1 MKFLVF
7 NVIVLCSLGYLL
19 TSKPNENFNQWF
31 SNTKDKITNLSKEEV
46 ILSNKIE
53 LFVFTLSRNN
63 SDENDNIKNNPDI
76 IFNIGHLRS
85 YSNFLELDTDT
96 IIKKFKDEVSFNF
109 KEEKKNITPIVEN
122 NFFKIEKFFA
132 ASIIMVVFTSF
143 YFLFVDQNDNEIN
156 FALIPDIPESLEPIV
171 EKANTFDNLSQSSDI
186 KKSDLIN
193 NSSAIASIEF
203 DENVTTVATL
213 KILNPTWLQL
223 RDEENNIVLSKLM
236 DKDEEF
242 SYELK
247 LNYNITAGNAGN
259 ILVLIDDEVR
269 GKIGKYGD
277 ILDSFVLYKDFTN

>member
-1 MKFLVF
+1 MNTVGK
-7 NVIVLCSLGYLL
+7 ILL
-19 TSKPNENFNQWF
+19 ITRNSK
-31 SNTKDKITNLSKEEV
+31 NLS
-46 ILSNKIE
+46 ISDISIE
-53 LFVFTLSRNN
+53 LKISKSIIIDL
-63 SDENDNIKNNPDI
+63 ENDNIKNNSDI
-76 IFNIGHLRS
+76 IFIIGHLRS
-85 YSNFLELDTDT
+85 YLNFLELDTDT
-96 IIKKFKDEVSFNF
+96 IIQKFKDEVSFNI

-132 ASIIMVVFTSF
+132 ASIIFIIFISF
-143 YFLFVDQNDNEIN
+143 YFLFIDQNDNEIN

-171 EKANTFDNLSQSSDI
+171 EKANTFDNLSQNSDI

-203 DENVTTVATL
+203 DENLTTVATL

-259 ILVLIDDEVR
+259 ILVLIDNEVR

>member
-1 MKFLVF
+1 MKTVGQILSIGR
-7 NVIVLCSLGYLL
+7 N
-19 TSKPNENFNQWF
+19 SK
-31 SNTKDKITNLSKEEV
+31 NLS
-46 ILSNKIE
+46 ISDISIE
-53 LFVFTLSRNN
+53 LKISKSIIIDL
-63 SDENDNIKNNPDI
+63 ENDNIKNNPDI

-96 IIKKFKDEVSFNF
+96 IIKKFKDQVSFNI

-132 ASIIMVVFTSF
+132 ASIILVVFTSF

-171 EKANTFDNLSQSSDI
+171 EKANTLNNLSQSSDI
-186 KKSDLIN
+186 NKSDLKN

-203 DENVTTVATL
+203 DENVTAVATL
-213 KILNPTWLQL
+213 KMLNPTWLQL

>member
-1 MKFLVF
+1 MKTVGQILSIER
-7 NVIVLCSLGYLL
+7 N
-19 TSKPNENFNQWF
+19 SK
-31 SNTKDKITNLSKEEV
+31 NLS
-46 ILSNKIE
+46 ISDISIE
-53 LFVFTLSRNN
+53 LKISKSIIIDL
-63 SDENDNIKNNPDI
+63 ENDNIKNNPDI

-96 IIKKFKDEVSFNF
+96 IIQKFKDQVSFNS

-122 NFFKIEKFFA
+122 NFFKVEKFFA

-203 DENVTTVATL
+203 NENLTTVATL

-223 RDEENNIVLSKLM
+223 RNDKNDIIISRLM
-236 DKDEEF
+236 EKDEEF
-242 SYELK
+242 SYDMNLE
-247 LNYNITAGNAGN
+247 YNITSGNAGN
-259 ILVLIDDEVR
+259 ILVIIDNNVR

-277 ILDSFVLYKDFTN
+277 VVDSFILDKNFNN

>member
-1 MKFLVF
+1 MKTSGQ
-7 NVIVLCSLGYLL
+7 ILL
-19 TSKPNENFNQWF
+19 TGRNSK
-31 SNTKDKITNLSKEEV
+31 NLS
-46 ILSNKIE
+46 ISDIAIE
-53 LFVFTLSRNN
+53 LKISKSIIFDL
-63 SDENDNIKNNPDI
+63 ENDNIKNNPDI

-96 IIKKFKDEVSFNF
+96 IIKKFKNQVSFNI

-132 ASIIMVVFTSF
+132 ASIILVVFTSF

-186 KKSDLIN
+186 KKSDLKN

-213 KILNPTWLQL
+213 KMLNPTWLQL

-277 ILDSFVLYKDFTN
+277 ILDSFVIYKDFTN

>member
-1 MKFLVF
+1 ML
-7 NVIVLCSLGYLL
+7 
-19 TSKPNENFNQWF
+19 
-31 SNTKDKITNLSKEEV
+31 
-46 ILSNKIE
+46 
-53 LFVFTLSRNN
+53 
-63 SDENDNIKNNPDI
+63 I
-76 IFNIGHLRS
+76 I
-85 YSNFLELDTDT
+85 
-96 IIKKFKDEVSFNF
+96 
-109 KEEKKNITPIVEN
+109 
-122 NFFKIEKFFA
+122 
-132 ASIIMVVFTSF
+132 FTSF
-143 YFLFVDQNDNEIN
+143 YFIFIDEDKNEIN
-156 FALIPDIPESLEPIV
+156 FALVPDIPESLEPTV
-171 EKANTFDNLSQSSDI
+171 EKAYTFNNSSQSSDI

>member
-1 MKFLVF
+1 MKTVGQ
-7 NVIVLCSLGYLL
+7 ILL
-19 TSKPNENFNQWF
+19 NGRNSK
-31 SNTKDKITNLSKEEV
+31 NLS
-46 ILSNKIE
+46 ITDIAIE
-53 LFVFTLSRNN
+53 LKISKSIIIDL
-63 SDENDNIKNNPDI
+63 ENDNIKNNPDI

-96 IIKKFKDEVSFNF
+96 IIKKFKDQVSFNIE
-109 KEEKKNITPIVEN
+109 EEKKNITPIVEN

-132 ASIIMVVFTSF
+132 ASIIFITFTSF

-186 KKSDLIN
+186 NKSDLIN

-213 KILNPTWLQL
+213 KMLNPTWLQL

>member
-1 MKFLVF
+1 MKTVGQILSIER
-7 NVIVLCSLGYLL
+7 N
-19 TSKPNENFNQWF
+19 SK
-31 SNTKDKITNLSKEEV
+31 NLS
-46 ILSNKIE
+46 ISDIAIE
-53 LFVFTLSRNN
+53 LKISKSIIIDL
-63 SDENDNIKNNPDI
+63 ENDNIKNNPDI

-85 YSNFLELDTDT
+85 YSNFLELDADT
-96 IIKKFKDEVSFNF
+96 IIKQFKDQVSFNF

-132 ASIIMVVFTSF
+132 ASIILVVFTSF
-143 YFLFVDQNDNEIN
+143 YFLFIDQNDDEIN
-156 FALIPDIPESLEPIV
+156 FALIPDIPESLEPII
-171 EKANTFDNLSQSSDI
+171 EKANTFNDLSQTSEI

-213 KILNPTWLQL
+213 KMLNPTWIQL
-223 RDEENNIVLSKLM
+223 RDEENNIILSKLM

>member
-1 MKFLVF
+1 MNTVGKILS
-7 NVIVLCSLGYLL
+7 I
-19 TSKPNENFNQWF
+19 ER
-31 SNTKDKITNLSKEEV
+31 NTKNLS
-46 ILSNKIE
+46 ISDISIE
-53 LFVFTLSRNN
+53 LKISKSIIFDL
-63 SDENDNIKNNPDI
+63 ENDNIKNNPDI

-85 YSNFLELDTDT
+85 YSNFLGLDSDI
-96 IIKKFKDEVSFNF
+96 IIKKFKDQVSYNIN
-109 KEEKKNITPIVEN
+109 EEKKNITPIVES

-132 ASIIMVVFTSF
+132 ASIIMIVFTSF

-156 FALIPDIPESLEPIV
+156 FALIPDIPESSEPIV
-171 EKANTFDNLSQSSDI
+171 EKAHTFDDLSQSSDI

-203 DENVTTVATL
+203 DENVTTIATL
-213 KILNPTWLQL
+213 KMLNPTWLQL
-223 RDEENNIVLSKLM
+223 RDEDNNIVLSKLM

-247 LNYNITAGNAGN
+247 SNYNITAGNAGN

-277 ILDSFVLYKDFTN
+277 ILDSFVLNKDFTN

>member
-1 MKFLVF
+1 MISVF
-7 NVIVLCSLGYLL
+7 
-19 TSKPNENFNQWF
+19 FA
-31 SNTKDKITNLSKEEV
+31 
-46 ILSNKIE
+46 
-53 LFVFTLSRNN
+53 N
-63 SDENDNIKNNPDI
+63 SDI
-76 IFNIGHLRS
+76 IFNIRHLRS
-85 YSNFLELDTDT
+85 YSNFLELDTET
-96 IIKKFKDEVSFNF
+96 IIKQFKDQVSFNF

-132 ASIIMVVFTSF
+132 ASIILIVFTSF
-143 YFLFVDQNDNEIN
+143 YFLFVDQNNNEIN

-171 EKANTFDNLSQSSDI
+171 EKANTFDNLSQNSDI

-213 KILNPTWLQL
+213 KMLNPTWLQL
-223 RDEENNIVLSKLM
+223 RDEENNIILSKLM

>member
-1 MKFLVF
+1 MKTVGQILSIER
-7 NVIVLCSLGYLL
+7 N
-19 TSKPNENFNQWF
+19 SK
-31 SNTKDKITNLSKEEV
+31 NLS
-46 ILSNKIE
+46 ISDISIE
-53 LFVFTLSRNN
+53 LKISKSII
-63 SDENDNIKNNPDI
+63 SDLENDNIKNNPDI

-96 IIKKFKDEVSFNF
+96 IIKKFKDQVSFNI

-132 ASIIMVVFTSF
+132 ASIILVVFTSF
-143 YFLFVDQNDNEIN
+143 YFLFVDQNNNEIN

-171 EKANTFDNLSQSSDI
+171 EKANTFDDLSQSSDI

-203 DENVTTVATL
+203 DESLTTVATL

-277 ILDSFVLYKDFTN
+277 VIDSFVLYKDFTN

>member
-1 MKFLVF
+1 MKTVGQILS
-7 NVIVLCSLGYLL
+7 IERK
-19 TSKPNENFNQWF
+19 SK
-31 SNTKDKITNLSKEEV
+31 NLS
-46 ILSNKIE
+46 ISDISIE
-53 LFVFTLSRNN
+53 LKISKSIVFDL
-63 SDENDNIKNNPDI
+63 ENDNLKNNPDI

-85 YSNFLELDTDT
+85 YSNFLELDADT
-96 IIKKFKDEVSFNF
+96 IIKKFKDQVSFNIN
-109 KEEKKNITPIVEN
+109 EEKKHITPIVEN

-156 FALIPDIPESLEPIV
+156 FALIPDIPEASEPIV
-171 EKANTFDNLSQSSDI
+171 EKANTLDDLSQGSDI

-203 DENVTTVATL
+203 DENVITVATL
-213 KILNPTWLQL
+213 KMLNPTWLQL
-223 RDEENNIVLSKLM
+223 RDEENNIILSKLM

-269 GKIGKYGD
+269 GKIGKYGE
-277 ILDSFVLYKDFTN
+277 IIDSFVLYKDFTN

>member
-1 MKFLVF
+1 MSTVGQILSITR
-7 NVIVLCSLGYLL
+7 N
-19 TSKPNENFNQWF
+19 SKNLSINDIAIELKISKSIIIDLEN
-31 SNTKDKITNLSKEEV
+31 DKIK
-46 ILSNKIE
+46 
-53 LFVFTLSRNN
+53 
-63 SDENDNIKNNPDI
+63 NDSDI

-96 IIKKFKDEVSFNF
+96 IIKKFKDEVSFNI
-109 KEEKKNITPIVEN
+109 KEEKNNITPIVEN

-143 YFLFVDQNDNEIN
+143 YFLFVDQNDDEIN

-171 EKANTFDNLSQSSDI
+171 EKANTFDNLSQSSNI

-193 NSSAIASIEF
+193 NSSAIASIEI

-213 KILNPTWLQL
+213 KMLNPTWLQL

-277 ILDSFVLYKDFTN
+277 ILDSFVLYKEFTN

>member
-1 MKFLVF
+1 MKTV
-7 NVIVLCSLGYLL
+7 G
-19 TSKPNENFNQWF
+19 Q
-31 SNTKDKITNLSKEEV
+31 
-46 ILSNKIE
+46 ILSIGRNSKKLSIIDIANELKISKSIIID
-53 LFVFTLSRNN
+53 L
-63 SDENDNIKNNPDI
+63 ENDNIKNNSDI

-96 IIKKFKDEVSFNF
+96 IIKKFKDEVSFNVE
-109 KEEKKNITPIVEN
+109 EEKKNITPIVEN

-132 ASIIMVVFTSF
+132 ASIILIIFTSF
-143 YFLFVDQNDNEIN
+143 YFLFIDQNDNEIN
-156 FALIPDIPESLEPIV
+156 FALVPDIPESLEPIV
-171 EKANTFDNLSQSSDI
+171 EKVNTFDNLSQSSDI

-203 DENVTTVATL
+203 DENVITVATL
-213 KILNPTWLQL
+213 KMLNPTWLQL

-259 ILVLIDDEVR
+259 ILVIIDDEVR

-277 ILDSFVLYKDFTN
+277 ILDSFVLYKDFNN

>member
-1 MKFLVF
+1 MKTVGQ
-7 NVIVLCSLGYLL
+7 ILL
-19 TSKPNENFNQWF
+19 IARNSK
-31 SNTKDKITNLSKEEV
+31 NLS
-46 ILSNKIE
+46 IIDISIE
-53 LFVFTLSRNN
+53 LKISKSIIIDL
-63 SDENDNIKNNPDI
+63 ENDNIKNNQDI

-85 YSNFLELDTDT
+85 YSNFLELDAET
-96 IIKKFKDEVSFNF
+96 IINKFKDQVSFNIN
-109 KEEKKNITPIVEN
+109 EEKKNITPIIDN

-171 EKANTFDNLSQSSDI
+171 EKANTYDDLSQSSDT

-203 DENVTTVATL
+203 NENVSTVATL
-213 KILNPTWLQL
+213 KMLNPTWLQL

>member
-1 MKFLVF
+1 
-7 NVIVLCSLGYLL
+7 
-19 TSKPNENFNQWF
+19 
-31 SNTKDKITNLSKEEV
+31 
-46 ILSNKIE
+46 
-53 LFVFTLSRNN
+53 
-63 SDENDNIKNNPDI
+63 
-76 IFNIGHLRS
+76 
-85 YSNFLELDTDT
+85 
-96 IIKKFKDEVSFNF
+96 
-109 KEEKKNITPIVEN
+109 
-122 NFFKIEKFFA
+122 
-132 ASIIMVVFTSF
+132 MVVFTSF

-171 EKANTFDNLSQSSDI
+171 EKANTYDDLSQSSDT

-203 DENVTTVATL
+203 NENVSTVATL
-213 KILNPTWLQL
+213 KMLNPTWLQL

-259 ILVLIDDEVR
+259 ILVLIDNEVR

-277 ILDSFVLYKDFTN
+277 ILDSFVLYTDFTN